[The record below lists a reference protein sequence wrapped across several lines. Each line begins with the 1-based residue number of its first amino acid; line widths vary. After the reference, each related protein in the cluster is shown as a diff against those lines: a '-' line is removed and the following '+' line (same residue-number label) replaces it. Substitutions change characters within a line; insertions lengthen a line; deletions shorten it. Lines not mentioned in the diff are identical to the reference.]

1 MELFLKNLD
10 GKDIKKINFLE
21 NINVEANIN
30 KNLIHE
36 CIVNYLANQRQGTS
50 STKTRAEV
58 SGGGKKPWKQK
69 GTGRARCGS
78 NRSPLWRHGG
88 VAFGPKPRDYY
99 YSMPD
104 KKKKKGLLNA
114 LVLKC
119 KENQIIAVETFFNQN
134 IEKTKQVDGIL
145 KNLKTDGKSIIV
157 LKGKEENF
165 VRATK
170 NIQKLSWVYV
180 DNINIHDVMS
190 SDNLILDM
198 ESVEFLNQK
207 FGVGK

>member
-1 MELFLKNLD
+1 MELFLKNLE
-10 GKDIKKINFLE
+10 GKDIEEINFLE
-21 NINVEANIN
+21 NIDIETNIN

-36 CIVNYLANQRQGTS
+36 CVVSYLANQRQGTS

-88 VAFGPKPRDYY
+88 VSFGPKPRDYY
-99 YSMPD
+99 YAMPD
-104 KKKKKGLLNA
+104 KKRKKGLLNA
-114 LVLKC
+114 LVLKY
-119 KENQIIAVETFFNQN
+119 KENQIMAVDSFFNQN
-134 IEKTKQVDGIL
+134 INKTKQVDGIL
-145 KNLKTDGKSIIV
+145 KNFKINGKTIIV
-157 LKGKEENF
+157 IKDKEEDF

-170 NIQKLSWVYV
+170 NIKKLSWVYV
-180 DNINIHDVMS
+180 ENINIYDVMS
-190 SDNLILDM
+190 SDNLMFDRHSI
-198 ESVEFLNQK
+198 EFLNQK